1 MGAWWQV
8 DQDVG
13 QGAEGFCARTRKK
26 LHLYEETGCGT
37 SVKTQLNG
45 NGSVVAISL
54 SMGSAAARKMNGGE
68 MNVEERN
75 DGEEA
80 AAGTATSQ
88 KTGVVVTAEV
98 EGPAV
103 CLAAM
108 DGVTTSQSG

>member
-45 NGSVVAISL
+45 NGSVVAISP

-68 MNVEERN
+68 RN

-80 AAGTATSQ
+80 AAGTATTQ
-88 KTGVVVTAEV
+88 KIGVAVTAEV
-98 EGPAV
+98 EGPVV
-103 CLAAM
+103 CLAAT